1 MGGNSLQSS
10 LKAITQLRKALTQLL
25 NAVNIHEPRMRDLRQ
40 ILGLDKSTASRIA
53 RGLLADGPSAAFKE
67 FPAAAGLRLFIDSCE
82 QRQAPQELLKAARA
96 TIDRV
101 EQCVQNFPGGRSGLA
116 TALATPT
123 SDRTPTRRLLHAK
136 ASAERSARRAAF
148 NAASYL
154 QGLWVEAAVHGMFI
168 GPSGNDRKYDQALLH
183 AAVGM
188 KRLRPGPPITIGGFY
203 GSPLTPGTP
212 MRLTLAGAPIEDD
225 ASFVL
230 MPAFC
235 DGPVDRLH
243 AEQRDRAFLLW
254 LDREDPPLD
263 RPATLVYGVRF
274 PEFMD
279 AAKTPNFHYACTNFT
294 VRRPT
299 KLFVLELMVWEGA
312 FKGQDPIL
320 RLSTDPQR
328 VPDPINGPPADD
340 RECLE
345 HTSAFIPM
353 GRGFT
358 SPGTA
363 RADAF
368 VPIFADAMKQLKW
381 NPSEF
386 RRYRLEIEYPLNFI
400 GMQVWFEL
408 PGRDRGPY
416 GT

>member
-1 MGGNSLQSS
+1 MGGNSLQPS
-10 LKAITQLRKALTQLL
+10 LKATTQLRKLLMQLL
-25 NAVNIHEPRMRDLRQ
+25 NALDIHEPRMSDLRQ
-40 ILGLDKSTASRIA
+40 FLGLDKSTASRIA
-53 RGLLADGPSAAFKE
+53 RGLLADGPAAALKE
-67 FPAAAGLRLFIDSCE
+67 FPAATGLRLFVDSCE
-82 QRQAPQELLKAARA
+82 QRKAPQKLLKAARA
-96 TIDRV
+96 AIDRV
-101 EQCVQNFPGGRSGLA
+101 EQCVHKFPGGRSGLA
-116 TALATPT
+116 TALAATA

-168 GPSGNDRKYDQALLH
+168 GPSGTHRKHDQALLH

-203 GSPLTPGTP
+203 GSPLTAGAPT
-212 MRLTLAGAPIEDD
+212 RLTLAGAPIEDD
-225 ASFVL
+225 ASVVL

-263 RPATLVYGVRF
+263 RPATLVYGVKY
-274 PEFMD
+274 PEFID
-279 AAKTPNFHYACTNFT
+279 GVKNLKFHYTCTNFT

-299 KLFVLELMVWEGA
+299 KLFVLELMVCEGA
-312 FKGQDPIL
+312 FKGHDPML

-368 VPIFADAMKQLKW
+368 VPIFADAMKRLKW
-381 NPSEF
+381 NPAEF

-400 GMQVWFEL
+400 GMQVWFKL
-408 PGRDRGPY
+408 PDAVAKG
-416 GT
+416 